1 MRRPTV
7 CTLLAVTLPAL
18 LLVAYGGTD
27 DPGGA
32 GDGTDDAVLDP
43 DVGPGEDTEPGVV
56 TDETTENDPAT
67 DDPATDE
74 DAAGEATEQ
83 AGDADDDG
91 AAGSGLEGA
100 GALEPRV
107 QEAIAD
113 LLDGGV
119 DRDAITLVAAE
130 PVVWPDGSIGCPE
143 PGMMY
148 TQALVEGY
156 RIVLGVDGEEVVYH
170 GAGNEPPFRCDAP
183 AEPASGGN
191 PTS

>member
-1 MRRPTV
+1 MRRLTV
-7 CTLLAVTLPAL
+7 CTLLAVALPAL
-18 LLVAYGGTD
+18 LLVACGGTD

-32 GDGTDDAVLDP
+32 GDGTDGAVLDP
-43 DVGPGEDTEPGVV
+43 DAGLDEDTEV
-56 TDETTENDPAT
+56 D
-67 DDPATDE
+67 
-74 DAAGEATEQ
+74 
-83 AGDADDDG
+83 DADDD
-91 AAGSGLEGA
+91 AASSGIEGA

-107 QEAIAD
+107 QEAVAD

-119 DRDAITLVAAE
+119 DRDAITLVVAE

-156 RIVLGVDGEEVVYH
+156 RIVLEVDGEEVVYH
-170 GAGNEPPFRCDAP
+170 GAGNEPPFRCDTP
-183 AEPASGGN
+183 AEPVSGGD

>member
-7 CTLLAVTLPAL
+7 CTLLAVALPAL
-18 LLVAYGGTD
+18 LLVACGGTD

-43 DVGPGEDTEPGVV
+43 DVEPDEDTE
-56 TDETTENDPAT
+56 A
-67 DDPATDE
+67 DDADE
-74 DAAGEATEQ
+74 DDAAS
-83 AGDADDDG
+83 
-91 AAGSGLEGA
+91 SGIEGA

-107 QEAIAD
+107 QEAVAD

-119 DRDAITLVAAE
+119 DRDAITLVVAE

-156 RIVLGVDGEEVVYH
+156 RIVLEVDGEEVVYH
-170 GAGNEPPFRCDAP
+170 GAGNEPPFRCDTP
-183 AEPASGGN
+183 AEPVSGGD